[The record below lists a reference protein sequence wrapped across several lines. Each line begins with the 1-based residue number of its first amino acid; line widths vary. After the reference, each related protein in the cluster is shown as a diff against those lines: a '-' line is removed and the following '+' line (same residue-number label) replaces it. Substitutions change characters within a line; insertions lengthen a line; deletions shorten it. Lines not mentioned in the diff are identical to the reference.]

1 MDEVDTP
8 SFFQV
13 NSYPENA
20 NVIRRL
26 QSHAAFVSL
35 CFNIRRRSYNNSK
48 VYIQTTWNIWPKTRA
63 LLEKL
68 TSEEFLEAA
77 EQARQY
83 RPITNPVVKELLK
96 AITRVGVTS
105 AGSNEKKSHMLVELK
120 SSVVY
125 HGCPIIF
132 VTLFPGDLHSPISL
146 YYAGEKI
153 GPKHFLPQWYTA
165 SYRLKI
171 MLRNPLAVVEYFHTL
186 INTIIEAVFKKGI
199 FGDLRHY
206 YGTIEYQG
214 RGTPHLHMTV

>member
-1 MDEVDTP
+1 M
-8 SFFQV
+8 
-13 NSYPENA
+13 
-20 NVIRRL
+20 
-26 QSHAAFVSL
+26 SL
-35 CFNIRRRSYNNSK
+35 CFDIRRRSHNNSK
-48 VYIQTTWNIWPKTRA
+48 VYVQTTWNTWPKTRA

-68 TSEEFLEAA
+68 TSEELLEAA

-83 RPITNPVVKELLK
+83 RPIINPIVKELLK
-96 AITRVGVTS
+96 AITRVGATS

-132 VTLFPGDLHSPISL
+132 ITLNPGDLHSPISL

-153 GPKHFLPQWYTA
+153 DPKYFLPQWYTA
-165 SYRLKI
+165 SYRLKM

-214 RGTPHLHMTV
+214 RGTPHIHMTV